1 MAATFIEEAQSLLS
15 ADKFNRF
22 ELVRIKSNNFESSQ
36 EEEKEFYNLKNEVRT
51 LISQRD
57 KDKNLQFIVDPSI
70 SIIDIL
76 RVKKTTR
83 EEINKAVKVLFPTEL
98 TVTETIATIPYKNKA
113 GKDVVFQIKMGNGL
127 GTRLDREASRAVQV
141 MGVKG
146 FIKHLTEFGKEYI
159 LKNHVADG
167 GPKSGQTVYDNIPAI
182 ALKFKFKPEDIRK
195 ELKIQ

>member
-1 MAATFIEEAQSLLS
+1 M
-15 ADKFNRF
+15 
-22 ELVRIKSNNFESSQ
+22 
-36 EEEKEFYNLKNEVRT
+36 KNEVRT
-51 LISQRD
+51 LIAQRD
-57 KDKNLQFIVDPSI
+57 MDKNLQFLVDPTI

-76 RVKKTTR
+76 RVKKATR
-83 EEINKAVKVLFPTEL
+83 NDINSAIKVLFPTP
-98 TVTETIATIPYKNKA
+98 VSVSETIATIPYKNKA
-113 GKDVVFQIKMGNGL
+113 GKEAVAEIKMGNGD